1 MKSKYRNILIGTAI
15 ASVLGVTGVALA
27 HGGSYGG
34 NWQQGAQAKQGG
46 SGTGPAMGMNG
57 RGMGMMSGH
66 GMDGHGMGMMGGQ
79 GMDGHGMG
87 MMGGQGMDGHGM
99 GMMGGMQGGMGSDF
113 QLNLSDEQKAEMGKI
128 RGEIL
133 PLMGELRGKMQAN
146 HEQLQDLYQS
156 GATDQ
161 TAITTLAD
169 QKGDLIAE
177 MIKLR
182 SSHQARMEAL
192 LSEEQREQMRQRHQG
207 MGMMGMGQMDG

>member
-66 GMDGHGMGMMGGQ
+66 GMDGHGMGMMGG
-79 GMDGHGMG
+79 
-87 MMGGQGMDGHGM
+87 
-99 GMMGGMQGGMGSDF
+99 MQRGMGSDF
-113 QLNLSDEQKAEMGKI
+113 QLDLSDEQKAEMGKI

-133 PLMGELRGKMQAN
+133 PLMGELRGKMLAN